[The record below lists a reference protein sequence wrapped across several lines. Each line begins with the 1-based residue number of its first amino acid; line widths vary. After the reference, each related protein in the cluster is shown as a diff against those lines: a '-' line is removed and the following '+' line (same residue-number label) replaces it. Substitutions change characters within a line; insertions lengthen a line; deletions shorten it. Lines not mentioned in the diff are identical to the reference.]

1 MPCIFKNPIR
11 ERGKRQN
18 ILTYRFAFQP
28 VKLKIA
34 LMFGAHNKLP
44 WDYFNK
50 NSGKHKNEAWS
61 LFVPCC
67 GRAPNNIHQIQSQQQ
82 LASSHCDLYP
92 SAPSIYSSRVEN
104 QRRLETTAAALW
116 RDQPEREAADPS
128 APVQLSIQH
137 EQLTSPGGHRYVETA
152 VGQTLV
158 ASGER
163 I

>member
-50 NSGKHKNEAWS
+50 NSGLAQKRS
-61 LFVPCC
+61 LVTVC
-67 GRAPNNIHQIQSQQQ
+67 AM
-82 LASSHCDLYP
+82 LWESSK
-92 SAPSIYSSRVEN
+92 
-104 QRRLETTAAALW
+104 
-116 RDQPEREAADPS
+116 
-128 APVQLSIQH
+128 
-137 EQLTSPGGHRYVETA
+137 
-152 VGQTLV
+152 
-158 ASGER
+158 
-163 I
+163 